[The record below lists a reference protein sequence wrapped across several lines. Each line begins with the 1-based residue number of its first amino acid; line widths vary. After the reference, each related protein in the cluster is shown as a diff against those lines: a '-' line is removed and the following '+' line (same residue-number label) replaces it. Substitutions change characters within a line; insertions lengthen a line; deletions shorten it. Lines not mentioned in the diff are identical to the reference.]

1 MKAIAKLGRTGEV
14 LIRFESYFM
23 GDDRK
28 MDEYLKA
35 ACAAAKKAAEYL
47 YRKQGAGKA
56 RYKKGREL
64 VTESDIESQEIIFD
78 ELERFGL
85 PFQSEEKNSKLSKG
99 TRWVIDPIDGTE
111 HFVRN
116 APFYSVSIALVKDD
130 LPVIGVVNVPGLDL
144 EYRAQ
149 KGAGAFRNGKPI
161 RVSRVVSLDYA
172 SVFIHPYRRFKMV
185 GYEGAFL
192 QLSKKIRH
200 PRYFASSEFE
210 LAFMAE
216 GAADAVAKPAF
227 RLWDVAAGAI
237 IVTEAGGKI
246 TDFDGKAWNA
256 NSNALLATNGRVHK
270 ALLELIKKE
279 RGKKICK

>member
-1 MKAIAKLGRTGEV
+1 
-14 LIRFESYFM
+14 M
-23 GDDRK
+23 GTELERK
-28 MDEYLKA
+28 TTMDGYLKA
-35 ACAAAKKAAEYL
+35 ACGAAKKAAEYL

-64 VTESDIESQEIIFD
+64 VTEADIESQEIIFD

-99 TRWVIDPIDGTE
+99 TRWVVDPIDGTE

-130 LPVIGVVNVPGLDL
+130 VPVIGAVNVPGLDL
-144 EYRAQ
+144 EYCAQ
-149 KGAGAFRNGKPI
+149 KGEGAFRNGKPI
-161 RVSRVVSLDYA
+161 HVSRVVSLDYA

-227 RLWDVAAGAI
+227 RLWDVAAGAV

-246 TDFDGKAWNA
+246 TDFDGKPWNA
-256 NSNALLATNGRVHK
+256 KSNALLASNGRVHR
-270 ALLELIKKE
+270 ALLDLIRKE

>member
-1 MKAIAKLGRTGEV
+1 
-14 LIRFESYFM
+14 
-23 GDDRK
+23 

-35 ACAAAKKAAEYL
+35 ACGAAKKAAEYL
-47 YRKQGAGKA
+47 CRKQNVGKT

-85 PFQSEEKNSKLSKG
+85 PFQSEEKNSKLAKG

-111 HFVRN
+111 HFVRH

-130 LPVIGVVNVPGLDL
+130 LPVIGVVNVPGLDI
-144 EYRAQ
+144 EYCAQ
-149 KGAGAFRNGKPI
+149 KGGGAFRNGKPM
-161 RVSRVVSLDYA
+161 RVSRVTSLDYA
-172 SVFIHPYRRFKMV
+172 SVFIHPYRRFKIA
-185 GYEGAFL
+185 GYESAFL

-237 IVTEAGGKI
+237 IVTEAGGKVS
-246 TDFDGKAWNA
+246 DFDGLPWNA

-270 ALLELIKKE
+270 PLLELIRKE
-279 RGKKICK
+279 RGRKICES

>member
-1 MKAIAKLGRTGEV
+1 
-14 LIRFESYFM
+14 
-23 GDDRK
+23 

-35 ACAAAKKAAEYL
+35 ACTAAGKAAEYL
-47 YRKQGAGKA
+47 YRKQDAGKT
-56 RYKKGREL
+56 RYKRGREL
-64 VTESDIESQEIIFD
+64 VTEADLEAQEIIFD

-85 PFQSEEKNSKLSKG
+85 PFQSEEKNASLSKG

-111 HFVRN
+111 HYVRN
-116 APFYSVSIALVKDD
+116 APFYSVSIALVKDGV
-130 LPVIGVVNVPGLDL
+130 PVVGAVNVPALDI
-144 EYRAQ
+144 EYCAE
-149 KGAGAFRNGKPI
+149 KGDGAFKNGKRI
-161 RVSRVVSLDYA
+161 AVSRVVSLDYA
-172 SVFIHPYRRFKMV
+172 SVFIHPYRRFKMA

-227 RLWDVAAGAI
+227 RLWDVAAGAV

-246 TDFDGKAWNA
+246 TDFDGRPWNA
-256 NSNALLATNGRVHK
+256 NSNALLASNGRVHG
-270 ALLELIKKE
+270 ALLKLIQKE
-279 RGKKICK
+279 RGKKIKS

>member
-1 MKAIAKLGRTGEV
+1 
-14 LIRFESYFM
+14 
-23 GDDRK
+23 

-35 ACAAAKKAAEYL
+35 ACAAARKAAEYL
-47 YRKQGAGKA
+47 YRKQSAGKA

-64 VTESDIESQEIIFD
+64 VTESDIEAQEIIFD

-85 PFQSEEKNSKLSKG
+85 PFQSEEKNSRLSRG

-111 HFVRN
+111 HYVRN

-130 LPVIGVVNVPGLDL
+130 VPVIGAVNVPGLDL
-144 EYRAQ
+144 EYCAQ
-149 KGAGAFRNGKPI
+149 KGCGAFKNNKQI

-172 SVFIHPYRRFKMV
+172 SVFIHPYKRFKMA

-192 QLSKKIRH
+192 QLSKKILH

-227 RLWDVAAGAI
+227 RLWDVAAGAA

-246 TDFDGKAWNA
+246 TDFDGRPWDA
-256 NSNALLATNGRVHK
+256 NSNTLLASNGRVHS
-270 ALLELIKKE
+270 ALLGLIRRE
-279 RGKKICK
+279 RTAGRKRKG